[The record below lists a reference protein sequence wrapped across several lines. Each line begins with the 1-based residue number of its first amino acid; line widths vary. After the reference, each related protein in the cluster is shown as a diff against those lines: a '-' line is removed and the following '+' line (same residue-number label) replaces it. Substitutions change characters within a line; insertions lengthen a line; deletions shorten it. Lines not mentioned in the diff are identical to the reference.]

1 MQAPHDVFHGTLL
14 ANSSSGCLVC
24 RAAPQGRVDAIEV
37 SESSDGHGRSVN
49 LFGAQKVV
57 LLSVYLPASVGEV
70 IRVRGAPVDYAVQA
84 RVGGSSARNEGRT
97 TTTTSHLFSLG

>member
-1 MQAPHDVFHGTLL
+1 M
-14 ANSSSGCLVC
+14 
-24 RAAPQGRVDAIEV
+24 DAIEV

-70 IRVRGAPVDYAVQA
+70 IRVRWIMLFKRVLEGAVPRMRD
-84 RVGGSSARNEGRT
+84 GRRRRRRR
-97 TTTTSHLFSLG
+97 TSLQPWLDGCLC

>member
-1 MQAPHDVFHGTLL
+1 M
-14 ANSSSGCLVC
+14 
-24 RAAPQGRVDAIEV
+24 DAIEV

-70 IRVRGAPVDYAVQA
+70 IRVRGPQWIMLFKRVLEGAVPGM
-84 RVGGSSARNEGRT
+84 RDGRRRRRRRRR
-97 TTTTSHLFSLG
+97 TSLQPWLDGCLC

>member
-1 MQAPHDVFHGTLL
+1 M
-14 ANSSSGCLVC
+14 
-24 RAAPQGRVDAIEV
+24 DAIEV

-70 IRVRGAPVDYAVQA
+70 IRVRWIMLFKRVLEGAVPGMRD
-84 RVGGSSARNEGRT
+84 GRRRRRRR
-97 TTTTSHLFSLG
+97 TSLQPWLDGCLC